1 MAEKTSTSIR
11 VDPEVKAEAVKV
23 FKSLGLDFSTG
34 IDIYLRAVVREQRI
48 PFDLALENKARLDA

>member
-11 VDPEVKAEAVKV
+11 VEPEVKAEAVKV